1 MSDLNAE
8 SVREALRAVKYP
20 GFSRDI
26 VSFGLVES
34 AEVRGEEV
42 FVKLSLAV
50 EDPKIAQ
57 QIHRECMAALAVWP
71 GVRTPHVLID
81 LKKPPAASS
90 PGATKIEGV
99 KHVVAVASGKG
110 GVGKST
116 VASNLAQALSLSG
129 ARTGLCDCDLYGPSI
144 ALMFGTTEQP
154 AATEDNRIVPVERYG
169 LKLMSMGFL
178 TDADTPA
185 VLRGPMVTRYTQ
197 QFLRQVD
204 WGDLDYLILDLPP
217 GTGDIQ
223 LTVVQTV
230 ALAGAIVVTTPQE
243 VALIDARKA
252 VAMFHKTNVRVLG
265 IVENMSH
272 FVGPSDG
279 VRHDIFGSGGGQ
291 READRLSVPLLGEVP
306 IDMATREAGD
316 TGMPI
321 VARAQDGA
329 VGREFMKM
337 ARALRAE
344 LEGAPAAEGGA

>member
-1 MSDLNAE
+1 MSTLNAE

-26 VSFGLVES
+26 VSFGLVEN

-50 EDPKIAQ
+50 EDPGIAQ
-57 QIHRECMAALAVWP
+57 QIHRECMQALAALP
-71 GVRTPHVLID
+71 GVRTPHVMVD
-81 LKKPPAASS
+81 LKKPPAAAS
-90 PGATKIEGV
+90 PGATRIEGV
-99 KHVVAVASGKG
+99 QHVIAVASGKG

-154 AATEDNRIVPVERYG
+154 CATADNRIVPIERYG

-178 TDADTPA
+178 ADADTPA

-197 QFLRQVD
+197 QFLRQVE
-204 WGDLDYLILDLPP
+204 WGELDFLVLDLPP

-230 ALAGAIVVTTPQE
+230 ALAGAVVVTTPQE

-265 IVENMSH
+265 IVENMSY
-272 FVGPSDG
+272 FLCPGDG
-279 VRHDIFGSGGGQ
+279 VRYDIFGRGGGQ
-291 READRLSVPLLGEVP
+291 READRLGVPLLGEIPV
-306 IDMATREAGD
+306 DMATREAGD

-329 VGREFMKM
+329 VGREFMKV
-337 ARALRAE
+337 ARGL
-344 LEGAPAAEGGA
+344 LQQFPPAATAR